1 MPGTL
6 LHVGASCTCPHG
18 GQVTLQTSNA
28 RVLVNGTPALT
39 LADLSPVAGCAFT
52 VPPSKPQPCVTARF
66 SVGAARVFINGV
78 PALLNTSV
86 GLCSSAEQIPQGPPL
101 ITATQARVMG
111 S

>member
-28 RVLVNGTPALT
+28 RVLVSGTPALT
-39 LADLSPVAGCAFT
+39 LADLSPVAGCAFM
-52 VPPSKPQPCVTARF
+52 VGNKPQPCVTVRF

-101 ITATQARVMG
+101 VAATQARVVG